1 LPEENAMPI
10 ELLML
15 ALSVALLF
23 VLIVIQATAGVKAQG
38 MDVMAGH
45 RDDMKPPSAWQART
59 KRCVDNHREG
69 LMLFAP
75 LVLIAAHL
83 NISNDLT
90 VWGAALLLFARGACR
105 DLPDRTAQGAAA
117 GLGHRHH
124 RHGPG
129 VCGGD
134 HGDASLGRT
143 VPRQFACETKR

>member
-1 LPEENAMPI
+1 MPI

-90 VWGAALLLFARGACR
+90 VWGAQLFFYSRVAHAVIYLTG
-105 DLPDRTAQGAAA
+105 LPKVRPLAWAIGIIGTGLVFAAVITATPA
-117 GLGHRHH
+117 
-124 RHGPG
+124 
-129 VCGGD
+129 
-134 HGDASLGRT
+134 
-143 VPRQFACETKR
+143 